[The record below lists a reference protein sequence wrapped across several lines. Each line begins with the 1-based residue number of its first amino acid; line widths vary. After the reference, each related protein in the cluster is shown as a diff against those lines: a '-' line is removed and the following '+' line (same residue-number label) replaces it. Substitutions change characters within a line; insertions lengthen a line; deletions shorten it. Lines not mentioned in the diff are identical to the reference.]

1 MYLMTKTTRKKRK
14 KKKKKRKKKEKKR
27 ALTTLYLH
35 ISTAFVARRIP
46 APTSL
51 SLSAPPSHAK
61 VFSKQNRPLSWAR
74 PLPARSFRVRRDT
87 LLYSTLLY
95 SISISIRGACDLTE
109 PSSLRISPGWGG
121 FVARDL
127 PLSRAE
133 EMANCNPAL
142 PRTTCPPRTHSELA
156 GSSR

>member
-1 MYLMTKTTRKKRK
+1 M
-14 KKKKKRKKKEKKR
+14 
-27 ALTTLYLH
+27 YLH

-95 SISISIRGACDLTE
+95 IYIYKGR
-109 PSSLRISPGWGG
+109 LRLDETVISPHFARVGG
-121 FVARDL
+121 GGLSLAIS
-127 PLSRAE
+127 PSRALKKWRI
-133 EMANCNPAL
+133 ATLRSPA
-142 PRTTCPPRTHSELA
+142 PRARPEHTQSWLDRAGDTHRT
-156 GSSR
+156 